1 MLRLCASDPRLEP
14 HISLNPSRAA
24 IVEFVTAALEA
35 LLHGSRDPELHRPA
49 HESPIESLGSDPN
62 DGVRD
67 IIEALRL
74 ANDFR
79 VPFETLSPQLIAD
92 HYDRMGVAA
101 YLLARF
107 ETTPQNRTNADR
119 VEVVG

>member
-1 MLRLCASDPRLEP
+1 
-14 HISLNPSRAA
+14 NPSPAA
-24 IVEFVTAALEA
+24 VVHFLPAALEA
-35 LLHGSRDPELHRPA
+35 LLQGSRDPQLHRPA
-49 HESPIESLGSDPN
+49 HESPIEYLGSHP
-62 DGVRD
+62 DGDVRD
-67 IIEALRL
+67 IIEAVRL

-79 VPFETLSPQLIAD
+79 VPFETLSPQRIAD